1 MNLLS
6 PPFRTIVISL
16 LENLSI
22 IPIRYVLYLS
32 WYTSTVILNQWNK
45 SKCYCFLIFLINTRI
60 NQNYEYIII
69 IKQYI
74 ITLV

>member
-6 PPFRTIVISL
+6 PPFRAIVISL

-22 IPIRYVLYLS
+22 IPIKYVLYFS
-32 WYTSTVILNQWNK
+32 WYTLTVIFNQWNK
-45 SKCYCFLIFLINTRI
+45 CKCYRFLVFLINNRI
-60 NQNYEYIII
+60 NQDYEYIII
-69 IKQYI
+69 IEQYI